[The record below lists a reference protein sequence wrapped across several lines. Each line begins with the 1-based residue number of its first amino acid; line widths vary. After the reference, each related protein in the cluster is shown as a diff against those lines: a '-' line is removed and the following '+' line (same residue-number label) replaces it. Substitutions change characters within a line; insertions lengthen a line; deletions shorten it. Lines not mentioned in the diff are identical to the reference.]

1 MRQVARGAAGLSL
14 LIVTLVAGGCAP
26 RVGVVDSR
34 RVLNESV
41 LALSYEKQLDDQEKA
56 MVADLRLLAGQ
67 LRPEDLNAR
76 RETHLRELAGAKA
89 ELEARLN
96 ERIRQAASEVAR
108 ARRLRLVLV
117 KDVTRFG
124 GVDVTDEVIARL
136 K

>member
-1 MRQVARGAAGLSL
+1 MTPGACGAAGLSL
-14 LIVTLVAGGCAP
+14 VIVTLASGGCAP

-56 MVADLRLLAGQ
+56 MVADLRLLVDQ

-96 ERIRQAASEVAR
+96 ERIRQAAAEVAR
-108 ARRLRLVLV
+108 TRRLRLVLV